1 MSEQDITGDS
11 RRSFMA
17 KGALAT
23 GALTLGTGAFGTAT
37 VGAQGDQVAVFAN
50 NYYPG
55 GNFDVIAPLQTSTT
69 VEVLQL
75 EGETIPEIS
84 QPDEWSGHIIR
95 YDIGQQ
101 SGITT
106 FLFVRGQSLSADD
119 SGTMGEEAS
128 VLSSDLNLLNTTLG
142 SSGATTD
149 TTEDTGDVVQEDT
162 SNVTEEEPTTTGN
175 DTTAN
180 MGGD

>member
-1 MSEQDITGDS
+1 
-11 RRSFMA
+11 MA